1 MRSKSERSANRLVV
15 ARLSTGS
22 VKRALQRG
30 GIALVLGTSVGCDG
44 SSTPDAEESC
54 DKPGMICTWAG
65 TGKHG
70 FNGDDKP
77 LIESN
82 MYWPV
87 DLTISDLGTYVLD
100 WNNHRVREV
109 TKDGT
114 FETVIGTDFVGD
126 GPDDRSDQMAPG
138 SIGTDVT
145 LNHPTQFVP
154 MQDGTLTLVSWHN
167 HKLRS
172 YNPDTGMVVI
182 TCGNAAGFKG
192 DEGPARTALLD
203 QPSQM
208 VLADD
213 GTQYILDQ
221 RNQIVRSIDP
231 TGTIHTIAGTP
242 KMPGFGGDGGPATK
256 AQLSFP
262 AGSNP
267 PTGGGL
273 ALHDGYLY
281 IADTLNHRIRALD
294 LQEGTIETIAGTGE
308 KGFSGDGGDATEAQ
322 LNNPRKLT
330 IGPDDRLYV
339 GDQDNNRIRAINLE
353 TGKIKTVAGNGK
365 TGFSGDGVKPTET
378 SIDHPV
384 GVTFDEDGAMYIMDT
399 LNSRIRRVLPEAK

>member
-1 MRSKSERSANRLVV
+1 MRSKSERSANGLAVR
-15 ARLSTGS
+15 GI
-22 VKRALQRG
+22 KRAWLRG
-30 GIALVLGTSVGCDG
+30 GVALALGASAGCDG
-44 SSTPDAEESC
+44 SSTPDADESC
-54 DKPGMICTWAG
+54 DKPGLICTWAG

-100 WNNHRVREV
+100 FNNHRVREV
-109 TKDGT
+109 KKDGT

-126 GPDDRSDQMAPG
+126 GPEDRSDQMAPG
-138 SIGTDVT
+138 APGTDVT
-145 LNHPTQFVP
+145 LNHPTQLVP

-167 HKLRS
+167 HKLRN
-172 YNPDTGMVVI
+172 YNPDTGLVTI

-192 DEGPARTALLD
+192 DGGPARMALLD

-208 VLADD
+208 VLDDND
-213 GTQYILDQ
+213 GTQYIVDQ
-221 RNQIVRSIDP
+221 RNQIIRSIDP
-231 TGTIHTIAGTP
+231 MGTIRTIAG
-242 KMPGFGGDGGPATK
+242 KVRMAGFAGDGGPALE

-262 AGSNP
+262 AGFNP
-267 PTGGGL
+267 PTGGGI
-273 ALHDGYLY
+273 ALDGGYLY

-294 LQEGTIETIAGTGE
+294 LENGTIETIAGTGE
-308 KGFSGDGGDATEAQ
+308 KGFSGDGGEAMDAQ

-330 IGPDDRLYV
+330 IGPDGRLYV

-353 TGKIKTVAGNGK
+353 TGKIKTVAGNGE
-365 TGFSGDGVKPTET
+365 TGFSGDGVPPTEAA
-378 SIDHPV
+378 IDHPI
-384 GVTFDEDGAMYIMDT
+384 GVTFDKDGAMYIMDT
-399 LNSRIRRVLPEAK
+399 LNSRIRRVLPETK

>member
-1 MRSKSERSANRLVV
+1 MRSTNDRRGTGRSWL
-15 ARLSTGS
+15 
-22 VKRALQRG
+22 RG
-30 GIALVLGTSVGCDG
+30 GLALALGTSAACNEGGG
-44 SSTPDAEESC
+44 SQPEAEETC
-54 DKPGMICTWAG
+54 DKPGVICTWAG

-70 FNGDDKP
+70 FNKDGKP
-77 LIESN
+77 LLESN

-87 DLTISDLGTYVLD
+87 DLSISDLGTYVLD
-100 WNNHRVREV
+100 WNNHLVREV

-114 FETVIGTDFVGD
+114 LETVIGDGFVGD
-126 GPDDRSDQMAPG
+126 GPEDRSDQMAPG
-138 SIGTDVT
+138 AIGTEVT

-172 YNPDTGMVVI
+172 YNPDTKRVVV

-208 VLADD
+208 VLGDD

-231 TGTIHTIAGTP
+231 TGIIHTIAGTP
-242 KMPGFGGDGGPATK
+242 KMPGFSGDGGLATK
-256 AQLSFP
+256 AQFSFP

-273 ALHDGYLY
+273 ALHEGYLY
-281 IADTLNHRIRALD
+281 ISDTLNHRIRALD
-294 LQEGTIETIAGTGE
+294 LQTGTIETIAGTGE
-308 KGFSGDGGDATEAQ
+308 KGFSGDGGEAMEAQ

-353 TGKIKTVAGNGK
+353 TGKIKTVAGNGDG
-365 TGFSGDGVKPTET
+365 GFSGDGLKPT
-378 SIDHPV
+378 DAALNHPV
-384 GVTFDEDGAMYIMDT
+384 GVSFDEDGAMYILDT

>member
-1 MRSKSERSANRLVV
+1 MSSRNERRAC
-15 ARLSTGS
+15 
-22 VKRALQRG
+22 RALLRSG
-30 GIALVLGTSVGCDG
+30 VALALGASAACDG
-44 SSTPDAEESC
+44 SSTPDAEASC
-54 DKPGMICTWAG
+54 DRPGVICTWAG
-65 TGKHG
+65 TGKLG
-70 FNGDDKP
+70 FNGDGKP

-87 DLTISDLGTYVLD
+87 DLTVSDLGMYVLD

-114 FETVIGTDFVGD
+114 FETVIGNDFVGD
-126 GPDDRSDQMAPG
+126 GPEDRSDQSAPG
-138 SIGTDVT
+138 APGTDVT
-145 LNHPTQFVP
+145 LNHPTQLVP

-167 HKLRS
+167 HKLRN
-172 YNPDTGMVVI
+172 YNPDTGLVTI

-208 VLADD
+208 VLDAD

-221 RNQIVRSIDP
+221 RNQIIRSIDP
-231 TGTIHTIAGTP
+231 TGIIHTIAGKP
-242 KMPGFGGDGGPATK
+242 RMAGFGGDGGPALE

-262 AGSNP
+262 ADSNP

-273 ALHDGYLY
+273 ALHEGYLY
-281 IADTLNHRIRALD
+281 IADTLNHRIRAINLED
-294 LQEGTIETIAGTGE
+294 GTIDTIAGNGQN
-308 KGFSGDGGDATEAQ
+308 GFSGDNGPAVDAQ

-330 IGPDDRLYV
+330 IGPDGRLYV

-353 TGKIKTVAGNGK
+353 NGKIKTVAGNGDP
-365 TGFSGDGVKPTET
+365 GFSGDGVPPTEA
-378 SIDHPV
+378 SLDHPV
-384 GVTFDEDGAMYIMDT
+384 GVSFDDDGAMYIMDT
-399 LNSRIRRVLPEAK
+399 LNSRIRRVLPEDKP